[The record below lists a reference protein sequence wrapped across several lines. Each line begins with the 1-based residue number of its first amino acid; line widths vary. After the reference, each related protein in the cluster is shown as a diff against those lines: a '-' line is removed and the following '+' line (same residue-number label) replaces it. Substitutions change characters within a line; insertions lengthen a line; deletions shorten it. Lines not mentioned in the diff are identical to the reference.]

1 MSKQVDLVTI
11 DIANEWMDLMLACEP
26 LKKQA
31 RVAVIRKW
39 VCKTKDCFASSMNEV
54 APDEILDQYER
65 TWA

>member
-1 MSKQVDLVTI
+1 
-11 DIANEWMDLMLACEP
+11 MDLMLACEP
-26 LKKQA
+26 LKQA

-39 VCKTKDCFASSMNEV
+39 VCKLKDCFASMNEV